1 MCPSVA
7 PNQEKLNH
15 DGGDVIVMHDGIDPH
30 RWRDPA
36 SMLEALPKINARLH
50 ERNLEPVRLDELFGV
65 TAYVS

>member
-15 DGGDVIVMHDGIDPH
+15 DGGDVIVMHDGIDAD
-30 RWRDPA
+30 RWREAA
-36 SMLEALPKINARLH
+36 SRREGLLNKSALLR

-65 TAYVS
+65 PAYVS